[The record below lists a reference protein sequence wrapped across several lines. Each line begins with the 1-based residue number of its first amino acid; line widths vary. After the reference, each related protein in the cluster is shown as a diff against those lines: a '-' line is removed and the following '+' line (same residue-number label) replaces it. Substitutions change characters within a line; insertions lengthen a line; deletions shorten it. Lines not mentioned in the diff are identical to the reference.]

1 VIRESPRIAVVILAL
16 ASAVRLAG
24 FQQPTFRAGVEVVTI
39 DVHVTRGGTPVSA
52 LTLQDFALTDNGVAQ
67 QITDVMYEHVPLEA
81 FLVLDTSGSML
92 GEPLERL
99 KRASGAFLAGLA
111 KGDRATLL
119 TFSHYIAQRQALT
132 DDIRSIGAALNNI
145 EAHGST
151 SLHDAI
157 FAMLRLRVRNQFR
170 PVALV
175 FSDGLDNMSWLT
187 AGQVIEAA
195 RRSDVVVHS
204 VSTVPDQIRGRR
216 TGEGQPQ
223 NALLR
228 DLAENTGGRL
238 WEASSRQLTETF
250 VKVLED
256 IRTRYVLTYSPTGV
270 ATGGWHAVQ
279 VKLTRGR
286 GDIRARP
293 GYFATPRK

>member
-1 VIRESPRIAVVILAL
+1 
-16 ASAVRLAG
+16 
-24 FQQPTFRAGVEVVTI
+24 
-39 DVHVTRGGTPVSA
+39 
-52 LTLQDFALTDNGVAQ
+52 
-67 QITDVMYEHVPLEA
+67 
-81 FLVLDTSGSML
+81 
-92 GEPLERL
+92 
-99 KRASGAFLAGLA
+99 
-111 KGDRATLL
+111 
-119 TFSHYIAQRQALT
+119 
-132 DDIRSIGAALNNI
+132 
-145 EAHGST
+145 
-151 SLHDAI
+151 
-157 FAMLRLRVRNQFR
+157 
-170 PVALV
+170 
-175 FSDGLDNMSWLT
+175 
-187 AGQVIEAA
+187 
-195 RRSDVVVHS
+195 
-204 VSTVPDQIRGRR
+204 VPDQIRGRR